1 MYTSLLFGVGVIL
14 AIFSIIIFWS
24 FTLQLNFLL
33 VNSVISSSLK
43 SSYRCL
49 ELALDFVDFA
59 VVGVFTIMIGVFC
72 RFWVL
77 MQVAF
82 SVSQLVIGV
91 VCRFWVIDIAFI
103 VSQRLGSLMQ
113 HLVLVR
119 VRVSQRLGL
128 GLVLVSGQNQGQFI
142 IRFRI

>member
-1 MYTSLLFGVGVIL
+1 MFLLILLPRYCHCWCFYITTDLFFFSLIKSSLGVVIYTSLLFGVGVIS
-14 AIFSIIIFWS
+14 AISSIIIFWS
-24 FTLQLNFLL
+24 FTLQLTFLL

-77 MQVAF
+77 M
-82 SVSQLVIGV
+82 
-91 VCRFWVIDIAFI
+91 
-103 VSQRLGSLMQ
+103 
-113 HLVLVR
+113 
-119 VRVSQRLGL
+119 
-128 GLVLVSGQNQGQFI
+128 
-142 IRFRI
+142 